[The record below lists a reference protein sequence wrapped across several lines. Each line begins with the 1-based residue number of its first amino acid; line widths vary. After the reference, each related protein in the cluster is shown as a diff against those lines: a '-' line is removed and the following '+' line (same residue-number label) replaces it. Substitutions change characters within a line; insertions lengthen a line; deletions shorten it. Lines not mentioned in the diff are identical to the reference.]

1 MTAGSATAGA
11 GPLHL
16 AALDLD
22 KTLIFSARSLLLPI
36 PVAPAEGSSAE
47 GSSAAVSSA
56 EDSLASA
63 AAAAG
68 AAGAAVVVREVER
81 YNGAPQ
87 SYATAR
93 ELELLAELDRV
104 AVVVPVTTRTLAQ
117 YRRVDLGIRPRY
129 AIAANGGHLL
139 VDGEPDPAW
148 AATVA
153 ADLTDCAP
161 PATMLAL
168 AERFAAGWAR
178 TVRAADDLFVYVV
191 AHDRLD
197 IPDLAALTA
206 QVEAGGWSVSQQG
219 RKVYLVPTALTKQ
232 RAVDEV
238 RRRTGTRVQLAAGD
252 SVLDI
257 PMLLAADA
265 AVRPA
270 HGELH
275 ELAWT
280 APHVTITADAGGR
293 AGEQLLSALLAQVRA
308 DGRWDGGAVVPA

>member
-1 MTAGSATAGA
+1 MTNARPGTGSDPTAAGRV
-11 GPLHL
+11 PVHL

-22 KTLIFSARSLLLPI
+22 KTLIFSARSLLLPVPVTSPAQDLPAGGGQTVG
-36 PVAPAEGSSAE
+36 PVAGAEPAE
-47 GSSAAVSSA
+47 
-56 EDSLASA
+56 
-63 AAAAG
+63 
-68 AAGAAVVVREVER
+68 VVEVER

-87 SYATAR
+87 SYATVG
-93 ELELLAELDRV
+93 ELTLLAELDRV

-161 PATMLAL
+161 LAEMLAH
-168 AERFAAGWAR
+168 AEQFAAGWAR
-178 TVRAADDLFVYVV
+178 LVRTADDLFVYVV
-191 AHDRLD
+191 AHARTD
-197 IPDLAALTA
+197 IPDLTALTA
-206 QVEAGGWSVSQQG
+206 RAEAGGWSVSQQG
-219 RKVYLVPTALTKQ
+219 RKVYLVPVALTKQ

-280 APHVTITADAGGR
+280 APHVTITADAGGL
-293 AGEQLLSALLAQVRA
+293 AGEQLLAALLDRIHA
-308 DGRWDGGAVVPA
+308 DHPMPTTRL

>member
-1 MTAGSATAGA
+1 MTVGSATVGSATVGA

-36 PVAPAEGSSAE
+36 PVAPAEGSSA
-47 GSSAAVSSA
+47 AVSSA
-56 EDSLASA
+56 EDSLAS
-63 AAAAG
+63 AAG

-153 ADLTDCAP
+153 ADLTGCAP
-161 PATMLAL
+161 PATMLGL

-197 IPDLAALTA
+197 IPDLAALTV